1 VNCIHSGVNLVGA
14 KQLIFQSGVLLL
26 QRRPR
31 RSLYAACMLSA
42 LPSGEGTP
50 ARRGECVNAR
60 GERYTCKQRGGGT
73 NCARRGECVNERGS
87 DVHVSKGVEVQ
98 IVDHGE
104 RQVN

>member
-1 VNCIHSGVNLVGA
+1 VNCIHSGVSLVGA

-50 ARRGECVNAR
+50 ARRGECVN
-60 GERYTCKQRGGGT
+60 
-73 NCARRGECVNERGS
+73 ERGS
-87 DVHVSKGVEVQ
+87 DIHVSKGVEVQ
-98 IVDHGE
+98 IADHGE